1 MREDE
6 MTNTSGYTVFKY
18 EDSSQ
23 ARRGLTLAEAAQE
36 LLSADG
42 HEYEIRQ
49 DGTLSDGSPWFV
61 LWRTQFSRN
70 SPLGG
75 QPMVATR
82 FVGETEEEI
91 WQKVVDSSRI
101 GGSDWNGLEAMSDR
115 AFDAMLAD
123 LRAELDGDDKKLEP
137 AGFIIADAAAI
148 FGTGPTVETAWADL
162 KNGMQTA
169 HVPHQSDVDTE
180 DSDCPK
186 HWAEDQFEVLPA
198 TAALLADVE
207 QRGGGITWSV
217 VDGVACTE
225 AEAG

>member
-6 MTNTSGYTVFKY
+6 MTQQIKRPSISHEILASRIPMGGRDLSG
-18 EDSSQ
+18 
-23 ARRGLTLAEAAQE
+23 AEISALRE
-36 LLSADG
+36 LG
-42 HEYEIRQ
+42 VIVP
-49 DGTLSDGSPWFV
+49 DGSKVIRCWKDGCTTLDWMGSV
-61 LWRTQFSRN
+61 HRRTKKGFKSTHILV
-70 SPLGG
+70 SVP
-75 QPMVATR
+75 
-82 FVGETEEEI
+82 
-91 WQKVVDSSRI
+91 
-101 GGSDWNGLEAMSDR
+101 
-115 AFDAMLAD
+115 
-123 LRAELDGDDKKLEP
+123 DDKKLEP

-148 FGTGPTVETAWADL
+148 FGTGPTVEMAWADL

-180 DSDCPK
+180 DTHCPK
-186 HWAEDQFEVLPA
+186 YWSEDQFEVLPA